1 MQLDLPTILLLYK
14 TALVAGALSIFHVS
28 RHSCRPQGLKPMA
41 TAFLMLAVGAE
52 LAGQGEYSMLP
63 PWFWTHVSLLLGTLG
78 YPLVWAGARALSGRR
93 RALPAV
99 LVVVPGGWLV
109 LGLITQFPLDNL
121 LRAGAFHLTAAVSL
135 TAAAWEVWRD
145 RCTEP
150 LPSRALLSGLLLA
163 SAGTF
168 ALQLMHIATETASPQ
183 GFALAFSVQMFCHFG
198 VALMVSALSSE
209 RAELRLQ
216 KVAQTDTLTGV
227 GNRRWAM
234 SVLPTHLPVGSAI
247 AQLDLD
253 HFKHINDRFGHAAG
267 DRVLVATANAL
278 RSQLRDSDLL
288 ARMGGEE
295 FLVYLPDATASDATA
310 IAQRLCTAVQQI
322 RLSEQAESIPVTV
335 SIGMACVTSSGG
347 TWVHWLG
354 AADRA
359 LYEAKRAGRNRVVT
373 VHKQEQERE
382 RAA

>member
-1 MQLDLPTILLLYK
+1 MGMQLDLPTILLLYK

-28 RHSCRPQGLKPMA
+28 RHSCRPQGLKPLA
-41 TAFLMLAVGAE
+41 AAYLLLAVGAE

-63 PWFWTHVSLLLGTLG
+63 LWFWSHTSLLLGALG
-78 YPLVWAGARALSGRR
+78 YTLFWAGARALSGRR
-93 RALPAV
+93 RVPPAV
-99 LVVVPGGWLV
+99 LILVPGGWLV
-109 LGLITQFPLDNL
+109 LGLVTQFPLDNL

-145 RCTEP
+145 RRTEP
-150 LPSRALLSGLLLA
+150 LPSRPLLAGLLLA

-168 ALQLMHIATETASPQ
+168 ALQLLYIATHTASPQ

-198 VALMVSALSSE
+198 VALMVSSLSNE
-209 RAELRLQ
+209 RAEVRLE

-234 SVLPTHLPVGSAI
+234 SMLPARLPVGSAI

-267 DRVLVATANAL
+267 DRVLVATADAL
-278 RSQLRDSDLL
+278 RHQLRDSDLL

-295 FLVYLPDATASDATA
+295 FLVYLPHASTSAASA
-310 IAQRLCTAVQQI
+310 IAQRLCGAVQQI
-322 RLSEQAESIPVTV
+322 RLSELGEDIPVAV
-335 SIGMACVTSSGG
+335 SIGLACVTSAGG
-347 TWVHWLG
+347 TWADWLA

-359 LYEAKRAGRNRVVT
+359 LYDAKRAGRNRVVT
-373 VHKQEQERE
+373 THERTT
-382 RAA
+382 

>member
-1 MQLDLPTILLLYK
+1 MGMQLDLPTILLLYK

-28 RHSCRPQGLKPMA
+28 RHSCRPQGLKPLA
-41 TAFLMLAVGAE
+41 AAYLLLAVGAE

-63 PWFWTHVSLLLGTLG
+63 LWFWTHTSLLLGALG
-78 YPLVWAGARALSGRR
+78 YTLFWAGARALSGRR
-93 RALPAV
+93 RVLPAV
-99 LVVVPGGWLV
+99 LILVSGGWLV
-109 LGLITQFPLDNL
+109 LGLVTQFPLDNL

-135 TAAAWEVWRD
+135 TAAAWEVWHD
-145 RCTEP
+145 RRTES
-150 LPSRALLSGLLLA
+150 LPSRPLLAGLLLA

-168 ALQLMHIATETASPQ
+168 ALQLLYIATHTASPQ

-198 VALMVSALSSE
+198 VALMVSSLSNE
-209 RAELRLQ
+209 RAEVRLE

-234 SVLPTHLPVGSAI
+234 SMLPARLPVGSAI

-267 DRVLVATANAL
+267 DRVLVATADAL
-278 RSQLRDSDLL
+278 RHQLRDSDLR

-295 FLVYLPDATASDATA
+295 FLVYLPDASASAASA
-310 IAQRLCTAVQQI
+310 IAQRLCGAVQQI
-322 RLSEQAESIPVTV
+322 RLSELGEDIPITV
-335 SIGMACVTSSGG
+335 SIGLACVTSAGG
-347 TWVHWLG
+347 TWADWLA

-359 LYEAKRAGRNRVVT
+359 LYDAKRAGRNRVVT
-373 VHKQEQERE
+373 THE
-382 RAA
+382 RAT

>member
-1 MQLDLPTILLLYK
+1 MGMQLDLPTILLLYK

-28 RHSCRPQGLKPMA
+28 RHSCRPQGLKPLA
-41 TAFLMLAVGAE
+41 AAYLLLAVGAE

-63 PWFWTHVSLLLGTLG
+63 LWFWTHTSLLLGALG
-78 YPLVWAGARALSGRR
+78 YTLFWAGARALSGRR
-93 RALPAV
+93 RVLPAV
-99 LVVVPGGWLV
+99 LILVSGGWLV
-109 LGLITQFPLDNL
+109 LGLVTQFPLDNL

-135 TAAAWEVWRD
+135 TAAAWEVWHD
-145 RCTEP
+145 RRTES
-150 LPSRALLSGLLLA
+150 LPSRPLLAGLLLA

-168 ALQLMHIATETASPQ
+168 FLQLLYIATHTASPQ

-198 VALMVSALSSE
+198 VALMVSSLSNE
-209 RAELRLQ
+209 RAEVRLE

-234 SVLPTHLPVGSAI
+234 SMLPARLPVGSAI

-267 DRVLVATANAL
+267 DRVLVATADAL
-278 RSQLRDSDLL
+278 RHQLRDSDLR

-295 FLVYLPDATASDATA
+295 FLVYLPDASASAASA
-310 IAQRLCTAVQQI
+310 IAQRLCGAVQQI
-322 RLSEQAESIPVTV
+322 RLSELGEDIPITV
-335 SIGMACVTSSGG
+335 SIGLACVTSAGG
-347 TWVHWLG
+347 TWADWLA

-359 LYEAKRAGRNRVVT
+359 LYDAKRAGRNRVVT
-373 VHKQEQERE
+373 THE
-382 RAA
+382 RAT

>member
-1 MQLDLPTILLLYK
+1 MGMQLDLPTILLLYK

-28 RHSCRPQGLKPMA
+28 RHSCRPQGLKPLA
-41 TAFLMLAVGAE
+41 AAYLLLAVGAE

-63 PWFWTHVSLLLGTLG
+63 LWFWTHTSLLLGALG
-78 YPLVWAGARALSGRR
+78 YTLFWAGARALSGRR
-93 RALPAV
+93 RVLPAV
-99 LVVVPGGWLV
+99 LILVPGGWLV
-109 LGLITQFPLDNL
+109 LGLVTQFPLDNL

-135 TAAAWEVWRD
+135 TAAAWEVWHD
-145 RCTEP
+145 RRTES
-150 LPSRALLSGLLLA
+150 LPSRPLLAGLLLA

-168 ALQLMHIATETASPQ
+168 ALQLLYIATHTASPQ

-198 VALMVSALSSE
+198 VALMVSSLSNE
-209 RAELRLQ
+209 RAEVRLE

-234 SVLPTHLPVGSAI
+234 SMLPARLPVGSAI

-267 DRVLVATANAL
+267 DRVLVATADAL
-278 RSQLRDSDLL
+278 RRQLRDSDLL

-295 FLVYLPDATASDATA
+295 FLVYLPDASASAASA
-310 IAQRLCTAVQQI
+310 IAQRLCGAVQQI
-322 RLSEQAESIPVTV
+322 RLSELGEDIPVTV
-335 SIGMACVTSSGG
+335 SIGLACVTSAGG
-347 TWVHWLG
+347 TWADWLA

-359 LYEAKRAGRNRVVT
+359 LYDAKRAGRNRVVT
-373 VHKQEQERE
+373 THERT
-382 RAA
+382 A

>member
-1 MQLDLPTILLLYK
+1 MGMQLDLPTILLLYK

-28 RHSCRPQGLKPMA
+28 RHSCRPQGLKPLA
-41 TAFLMLAVGAE
+41 AAYLLLAVGAE

-63 PWFWTHVSLLLGTLG
+63 LWFWTHTSLLLGALG
-78 YPLVWAGARALSGRR
+78 YTLFWAGARALSGRR
-93 RALPAV
+93 RVLPAV
-99 LVVVPGGWLV
+99 LILVSGGWLV
-109 LGLITQFPLDNL
+109 LGLVTQFPLDNL

-135 TAAAWEVWRD
+135 TAAAWEVWHD
-145 RCTEP
+145 RRTES
-150 LPSRALLSGLLLA
+150 LPSRPLLAGLLLA

-168 ALQLMHIATETASPQ
+168 ALQLLYIATHTASPQ

-198 VALMVSALSSE
+198 VALMVSSLSNE
-209 RAELRLQ
+209 RAEVRLE

-234 SVLPTHLPVGSAI
+234 SMLPARLPVGSAI

-267 DRVLVATANAL
+267 DRVLVATADAL
-278 RSQLRDSDLL
+278 RHQLRDSDLL

-295 FLVYLPDATASDATA
+295 FLVYLPDASASAASA
-310 IAQRLCTAVQQI
+310 IAQRLCGAVQQI
-322 RLSEQAESIPVTV
+322 RLSELGEDIPITV
-335 SIGMACVTSSGG
+335 SIGLACVTSAGG
-347 TWVHWLG
+347 TWADWLA

-359 LYEAKRAGRNRVVT
+359 LYDAKRAGRNRVVT
-373 VHKQEQERE
+373 THERTT
-382 RAA
+382 

>member
-1 MQLDLPTILLLYK
+1 MGMQLDLPTILLLYK

-28 RHSCRPQGLKPMA
+28 RHSCRPQGLKPLA
-41 TAFLMLAVGAE
+41 AAYLLLAVGAE

-63 PWFWTHVSLLLGTLG
+63 LWFWTHTSLLLGALG
-78 YPLVWAGARALSGRR
+78 YTLFWAGARALSGRR
-93 RALPAV
+93 RVLPAV
-99 LVVVPGGWLV
+99 LILVSGGWLV
-109 LGLITQFPLDNL
+109 LGLVTQFPLDNL

-135 TAAAWEVWRD
+135 TAAAWEVWHD
-145 RCTEP
+145 RRTES
-150 LPSRALLSGLLLA
+150 LPSRPLLAGLLLA

-168 ALQLMHIATETASPQ
+168 ALQLLYIATHTASPQ

-198 VALMVSALSSE
+198 VALMVSSLSNE
-209 RAELRLQ
+209 RAEVRLE

-234 SVLPTHLPVGSAI
+234 SMLPARLPVGSAI

-267 DRVLVATANAL
+267 DRVLVATADAL
-278 RSQLRDSDLL
+278 RHQLRDSDLL

-295 FLVYLPDATASDATA
+295 FLVYLPDASASAASA
-310 IAQRLCTAVQQI
+310 IAQRLCGAVQHI
-322 RLSEQAESIPVTV
+322 RLSELGEDIPVTV
-335 SIGMACVTSSGG
+335 SIGLACVTSAGG
-347 TWVHWLG
+347 TWADWLA

-359 LYEAKRAGRNRVVT
+359 LYDAKREGRNRVVT
-373 VHKQEQERE
+373 THERT
-382 RAA
+382 A

>member
-28 RHSCRPQGLKPMA
+28 RHSCRPQGLKPLA
-41 TAFLMLAVGAE
+41 AAYLLLAVGAE

-63 PWFWTHVSLLLGTLG
+63 LWFWSHTSLLLGALG
-78 YPLVWAGARALSGRR
+78 YTLFWAGARALSGRR

-99 LVVVPGGWLV
+99 LVLVPGGWLV
-109 LGLITQFPLDNL
+109 LGLVTQFPLDNL

-145 RCTEP
+145 RRTEP
-150 LPSRALLSGLLLA
+150 LPSRPLLAGLLLA

-168 ALQLMHIATETASPQ
+168 ALQLLYIATHTASPQ

-198 VALMVSALSSE
+198 VALMVSSLSNE
-209 RAELRLQ
+209 RAEVRLE

-234 SVLPTHLPVGSAI
+234 SMLPARLPVGSAI

-267 DRVLVATANAL
+267 DRVLVATADAL
-278 RSQLRDSDLL
+278 RRQLRESDLL

-295 FLVYLPDATASDATA
+295 FLVYLPDASASAASA
-310 IAQRLCTAVQQI
+310 IAQRLCGAVQQI
-322 RLSEQAESIPVTV
+322 RLSELGEDIPVAV
-335 SIGMACVTSSGG
+335 SIGLACVTSAGG
-347 TWVHWLG
+347 TWADWLA

-359 LYEAKRAGRNRVVT
+359 LYDAKRAGRNRLVT
-373 VHKQEQERE
+373 THERT
-382 RAA
+382 A

>member
-1 MQLDLPTILLLYK
+1 MGMQLDLPTILLLYK

-28 RHSCRPQGLKPMA
+28 RHSCRPQGLKPLA
-41 TAFLMLAVGAE
+41 AAYLLLAVGAE

-63 PWFWTHVSLLLGTLG
+63 LWFWTHTSLLLGALG
-78 YPLVWAGARALSGRR
+78 YTLFWAGARALSGRR
-93 RALPAV
+93 RVLPAV
-99 LVVVPGGWLV
+99 LILVSGGWLV
-109 LGLITQFPLDNL
+109 LGLVTQFPLDNL

-135 TAAAWEVWRD
+135 TAAAWEVWHD
-145 RCTEP
+145 RRTES
-150 LPSRALLSGLLLA
+150 LPSRPLLAGLLLA

-168 ALQLMHIATETASPQ
+168 FLQLLYIATHTASPQ

-198 VALMVSALSSE
+198 VALMVSSLSNE
-209 RAELRLQ
+209 RAEVRLE

-234 SVLPTHLPVGSAI
+234 SMLPARLPVGSAI

-267 DRVLVATANAL
+267 DRVLVATADAL
-278 RSQLRDSDLL
+278 RHQLRDSDLR

-295 FLVYLPDATASDATA
+295 FLVYLPDASASAASA
-310 IAQRLCTAVQQI
+310 IAQRLCGAVQQI
-322 RLSEQAESIPVTV
+322 RLSELGEDIPITV
-335 SIGMACVTSSGG
+335 SIGLACVTSAGG
-347 TWVHWLG
+347 TWADWLA

-359 LYEAKRAGRNRVVT
+359 LYDAKRAGRNRVVT
-373 VHKQEQERE
+373 THERTT
-382 RAA
+382 

>member
-1 MQLDLPTILLLYK
+1 MGMQLDLPTILLLYK

-28 RHSCRPQGLKPMA
+28 RHSCRPQGLKPLA
-41 TAFLMLAVGAE
+41 AAYLLLAVGAE

-63 PWFWTHVSLLLGTLG
+63 LWFWSHTSLLLGALG
-78 YPLVWAGARALSGRR
+78 YTLFWAGARALSGRR
-93 RALPAV
+93 RVPPAV
-99 LVVVPGGWLV
+99 LILVPGGWLV
-109 LGLITQFPLDNL
+109 LGLVTQFPLDNL

-145 RCTEP
+145 RRTEP
-150 LPSRALLSGLLLA
+150 LPSRPLLAGLLLA

-168 ALQLMHIATETASPQ
+168 ALQLLYIATHTASPQ

-198 VALMVSALSSE
+198 VALMVSSLSNE
-209 RAELRLQ
+209 RAEVRLE

-234 SVLPTHLPVGSAI
+234 SMLPARLPVGSAI

-267 DRVLVATANAL
+267 DRVLVATADAL
-278 RSQLRDSDLL
+278 RHQLRDSDLL

-295 FLVYLPDATASDATA
+295 FLVYLPHASTSAASA
-310 IAQRLCTAVQQI
+310 IAQRLCGAVQQI
-322 RLSEQAESIPVTV
+322 RLSELGEDIPVAV
-335 SIGMACVTSSGG
+335 SIGLACVTSAGG
-347 TWVHWLG
+347 TWADWLA

-359 LYEAKRAGRNRVVT
+359 LYDAKRAGRNRVVT
-373 VHKQEQERE
+373 THE
-382 RAA
+382 RAT

>member
-1 MQLDLPTILLLYK
+1 MGMQLDLPTILLLYK

-28 RHSCRPQGLKPMA
+28 RHSCRPQGLKPLA
-41 TAFLMLAVGAE
+41 AAYLLLAVGAE

-63 PWFWTHVSLLLGTLG
+63 LWFWSHTSLLLGALG
-78 YPLVWAGARALSGRR
+78 YTLYWAGARALSGRR
-93 RALPAV
+93 RVLPAV
-99 LVVVPGGWLV
+99 LILVPGGWLV
-109 LGLITQFPLDNL
+109 LGLITEFPLDNL

-135 TAAAWEVWRD
+135 TAAAWEVWHD
-145 RCTEP
+145 RRTES
-150 LPSRALLSGLLLA
+150 LPSRPLLAGLLLT

-168 ALQLMHIATETASPQ
+168 ALQLLYIATHTASPQ

-198 VALMVSALSSE
+198 VALMVSSLSNE
-209 RAELRLQ
+209 RAEVRLE

-234 SVLPTHLPVGSAI
+234 SMLPARLPVGSAI

-267 DRVLVATANAL
+267 DRVLVATADAL
-278 RSQLRDSDLL
+278 RHQLRDSDLL

-295 FLVYLPDATASDATA
+295 FLVYLPDASANAASA
-310 IAQRLCTAVQQI
+310 IAQRLCGAVQQI
-322 RLSEQAESIPVTV
+322 RLSELGEDIPITV
-335 SIGMACVTSSGG
+335 SIGLACVTSPSG
-347 TWVHWLG
+347 TWADWLA

-359 LYEAKRAGRNRVVT
+359 LYDAKRAGRNRVVT
-373 VHKQEQERE
+373 THERT
-382 RAA
+382 A

>member
-1 MQLDLPTILLLYK
+1 MGMQLDLPTILLLYK

-28 RHSCRPQGLKPMA
+28 RHSCRPQGLKPLA
-41 TAFLMLAVGAE
+41 AAYLLLAVGAE

-63 PWFWTHVSLLLGTLG
+63 LWFWTHTSLLLGALG
-78 YPLVWAGARALSGRR
+78 YTLFWAGARALSGRR
-93 RALPAV
+93 RVLPAV
-99 LVVVPGGWLV
+99 LILVSGGWLV
-109 LGLITQFPLDNL
+109 LGLVTQFPLDNL

-135 TAAAWEVWRD
+135 TAAAWEVWHD
-145 RCTEP
+145 RRTES
-150 LPSRALLSGLLLA
+150 LPSRPLLAGLLLA

-168 ALQLMHIATETASPQ
+168 ALQLLYIATHTASPQ

-198 VALMVSALSSE
+198 VALMVSSLSNE
-209 RAELRLQ
+209 RAEVRLE

-234 SVLPTHLPVGSAI
+234 SMLPARLPVGSAI

-267 DRVLVATANAL
+267 DRVLVATADAL
-278 RSQLRDSDLL
+278 RHQLRDSDLL

-295 FLVYLPDATASDATA
+295 FLVYLPDASASAASA
-310 IAQRLCTAVQQI
+310 IAQRLCGAVQQI
-322 RLSEQAESIPVTV
+322 RLSELGEDIPITV
-335 SIGMACVTSSGG
+335 SIGLACVTSAGG
-347 TWVHWLG
+347 TWADWLT

-359 LYEAKRAGRNRVVT
+359 LYDAKRAGRNRVVT
-373 VHKQEQERE
+373 THERT
-382 RAA
+382 A

>member
-1 MQLDLPTILLLYK
+1 MGMQLDLPTILLLYK

-28 RHSCRPQGLKPMA
+28 RHSCRPQGLKPLA
-41 TAFLMLAVGAE
+41 AAYLLLAVGAE

-63 PWFWTHVSLLLGTLG
+63 LWFWTHTSLLLGALG
-78 YPLVWAGARALSGRR
+78 YTLFWAGARALSGRR
-93 RALPAV
+93 RVLPAV
-99 LVVVPGGWLV
+99 LILVSGGWLV
-109 LGLITQFPLDNL
+109 LGLVTQFPLDNL

-135 TAAAWEVWRD
+135 TAAAWEVWHD
-145 RCTEP
+145 RRTES
-150 LPSRALLSGLLLA
+150 LPSRPLLAGLLLA

-168 ALQLMHIATETASPQ
+168 FLQLLYIATHTASPQ

-198 VALMVSALSSE
+198 VALMVSSLSNE
-209 RAELRLQ
+209 RAEVRLE

-234 SVLPTHLPVGSAI
+234 SMLPARLPVGSAI

-267 DRVLVATANAL
+267 DRVLVATADAL
-278 RSQLRDSDLL
+278 RHQLRDSDLL

-295 FLVYLPDATASDATA
+295 FLVYLPDASASAASA
-310 IAQRLCTAVQQI
+310 IAQRLCGAVQQI
-322 RLSEQAESIPVTV
+322 RLSELGEDIPITV
-335 SIGMACVTSSGG
+335 SIGLACVTSAGG
-347 TWVHWLG
+347 TWADWLA

-359 LYEAKRAGRNRVVT
+359 LYDAKRAGRNRVVT
-373 VHKQEQERE
+373 THE
-382 RAA
+382 RAT

>member
-1 MQLDLPTILLLYK
+1 MGMQLDLPTILLLYK

-28 RHSCRPQGLKPMA
+28 RHSCRPQGLKP
-41 TAFLMLAVGAE
+41 LAAAYLLLAAGAE

-63 PWFWTHVSLLLGTLG
+63 LWFWTHTSLLLGALG
-78 YPLVWAGARALSGRR
+78 YTLFWAGARALSGRR
-93 RALPAV
+93 RVLPAV
-99 LVVVPGGWLV
+99 LILVSGGWLV
-109 LGLITQFPLDNL
+109 LGLVTQFPLDNL

-135 TAAAWEVWRD
+135 TAAAWEVWHD
-145 RCTEP
+145 RRTES
-150 LPSRALLSGLLLA
+150 LPSRPLLAGLLLA

-168 ALQLMHIATETASPQ
+168 ALQLLYIATHTASPQ

-198 VALMVSALSSE
+198 VALMVSSLSNE
-209 RAELRLQ
+209 RAEVRLE

-234 SVLPTHLPVGSAI
+234 SMLPARLPVGSAI

-267 DRVLVATANAL
+267 DRVLVATADAL
-278 RSQLRDSDLL
+278 RHQLRDSDLL

-295 FLVYLPDATASDATA
+295 FLVYLPDASASAASA
-310 IAQRLCTAVQQI
+310 IAQRLCGAVQQI
-322 RLSEQAESIPVTV
+322 RLSELGEDIPVTV
-335 SIGMACVTSSGG
+335 SIGLACVTSAGG
-347 TWVHWLG
+347 TWADWLA

-359 LYEAKRAGRNRVVT
+359 LYDAKREGRNRVVT
-373 VHKQEQERE
+373 THERT
-382 RAA
+382 A

>member
-1 MQLDLPTILLLYK
+1 MGMQLDLPTILLLYK

-28 RHSCRPQGLKPMA
+28 RHSCRPQGLKPLA
-41 TAFLMLAVGAE
+41 AAYLLLAVGAE

-63 PWFWTHVSLLLGTLG
+63 LWFWTHTSLLLGALG
-78 YPLVWAGARALSGRR
+78 YTLFWAGTRALSGRR
-93 RALPAV
+93 RVLPAV
-99 LVVVPGGWLV
+99 LILVPGGWLV
-109 LGLITQFPLDNL
+109 LGLVTQFPLDNL

-135 TAAAWEVWRD
+135 TAAAWEVWHD
-145 RCTEP
+145 RRTES
-150 LPSRALLSGLLLA
+150 LPSRPLLAGLLLA

-168 ALQLMHIATETASPQ
+168 FLQLLYIATHTASPQ

-198 VALMVSALSSE
+198 VALMVSSLSNE
-209 RAELRLQ
+209 RAEVRLE

-234 SVLPTHLPVGSAI
+234 SMLPARLPVGSAI

-267 DRVLVATANAL
+267 DRVLVATADAL
-278 RSQLRDSDLL
+278 RHQLRDSDLL

-295 FLVYLPDATASDATA
+295 FLVYLPDASASAASA
-310 IAQRLCTAVQQI
+310 IAQRLCGAVQQI
-322 RLSEQAESIPVTV
+322 RLSELGEDIPITV
-335 SIGMACVTSSGG
+335 SIGLACVTSAGG
-347 TWVHWLG
+347 TWADWLA

-359 LYEAKRAGRNRVVT
+359 LYDAKRAGRNRVVT
-373 VHKQEQERE
+373 THERT
-382 RAA
+382 A

>member
-1 MQLDLPTILLLYK
+1 MGMQLDLPTILLLYK

-28 RHSCRPQGLKPMA
+28 RHSCRPQGLKPLA
-41 TAFLMLAVGAE
+41 AAYLLLAVGAE

-63 PWFWTHVSLLLGTLG
+63 LWFWTHTSLLLGALG
-78 YPLVWAGARALSGRR
+78 YTLFWAGARALSGRR
-93 RALPAV
+93 RVLPAV
-99 LVVVPGGWLV
+99 LILVSGGWLV
-109 LGLITQFPLDNL
+109 LGLVTQFPLDNL

-135 TAAAWEVWRD
+135 TAAAWEVWHD
-145 RCTEP
+145 RRTES
-150 LPSRALLSGLLLA
+150 LPSRPLLAGLLLA

-168 ALQLMHIATETASPQ
+168 ALQLLYIATHTASPQ

-198 VALMVSALSSE
+198 VALMVSSLSNE
-209 RAELRLQ
+209 RAEVRLE

-234 SVLPTHLPVGSAI
+234 SMLPARLPVGSAI

-267 DRVLVATANAL
+267 DRVLVATADAL
-278 RSQLRDSDLL
+278 RHQLRDSDLL

-295 FLVYLPDATASDATA
+295 FLVYLPDASASAASA
-310 IAQRLCTAVQQI
+310 IAQRLCGAVQQI
-322 RLSEQAESIPVTV
+322 RLSELGEDIPITV
-335 SIGMACVTSSGG
+335 SIGLACVTSAGG
-347 TWVHWLG
+347 TWADWLA

-359 LYEAKRAGRNRVVT
+359 LYDAKRAGRNRVVT
-373 VHKQEQERE
+373 THE
-382 RAA
+382 RAT

>member
-28 RHSCRPQGLKPMA
+28 RHSCRPQGLKPLA
-41 TAFLMLAVGAE
+41 AAYLLLAVGAE

-63 PWFWTHVSLLLGTLG
+63 LWFWTHTSLLLGALG
-78 YPLVWAGARALSGRR
+78 YTLFWAGARALSGRR
-93 RALPAV
+93 RVLPAV
-99 LVVVPGGWLV
+99 LILVSGGWLV
-109 LGLITQFPLDNL
+109 LGLVTQFPLDNL

-135 TAAAWEVWRD
+135 TAAAWEVWHD
-145 RCTEP
+145 RRTES
-150 LPSRALLSGLLLA
+150 LPSRPLLAGLLLA

-168 ALQLMHIATETASPQ
+168 ALQLLYIATHTASPQ

-198 VALMVSALSSE
+198 VALMVSSLSNE
-209 RAELRLQ
+209 RAEVRLE

-234 SVLPTHLPVGSAI
+234 SMLPARLPVGSAI

-267 DRVLVATANAL
+267 DRVLVATADAL
-278 RSQLRDSDLL
+278 RHQLRDSDLL

-295 FLVYLPDATASDATA
+295 FLVYLPDASASAASA
-310 IAQRLCTAVQQI
+310 IAQRLCGAVQHI
-322 RLSEQAESIPVTV
+322 RLSELGEDIPVTV
-335 SIGMACVTSSGG
+335 SIGLACVTSAGG
-347 TWVHWLG
+347 TWADWLA

-359 LYEAKRAGRNRVVT
+359 LYDAKRAGRNRVVT
-373 VHKQEQERE
+373 THE
-382 RAA
+382 RAT

>member
-1 MQLDLPTILLLYK
+1 MGMQLDLPTILLLYK

-28 RHSCRPQGLKPMA
+28 RHSCRPQGLKPLA
-41 TAFLMLAVGAE
+41 AAYLLLAVGAE

-63 PWFWTHVSLLLGTLG
+63 LWFWTHTSLLLGALG
-78 YPLVWAGARALSGRR
+78 YTLFWAGARALSGRR
-93 RALPAV
+93 RVLPAV
-99 LVVVPGGWLV
+99 LILVPGGWLV
-109 LGLITQFPLDNL
+109 LGLVTQFPLDNL

-135 TAAAWEVWRD
+135 TAAAWEVWHD
-145 RCTEP
+145 RRTES
-150 LPSRALLSGLLLA
+150 LPSRPLLAGLLLA

-168 ALQLMHIATETASPQ
+168 FLQLLYIATHTASPQ

-198 VALMVSALSSE
+198 VALMVSSLSNE
-209 RAELRLQ
+209 RAEVRLE

-234 SVLPTHLPVGSAI
+234 SMLPARLPVGSAI

-267 DRVLVATANAL
+267 DRVLVATADAL
-278 RSQLRDSDLL
+278 RHQLRDSDLL

-295 FLVYLPDATASDATA
+295 FLVYLPDASASAASA
-310 IAQRLCTAVQQI
+310 IAQRLCGAVQQI
-322 RLSEQAESIPVTV
+322 RLSELGEDIPITV
-335 SIGMACVTSSGG
+335 SIGLACVTSAGG
-347 TWVHWLG
+347 TWADWLA

-359 LYEAKRAGRNRVVT
+359 LYDAKRAGRNRVVT
-373 VHKQEQERE
+373 THE
-382 RAA
+382 RAT

>member
-1 MQLDLPTILLLYK
+1 MGMQLDLPTILLLYK

-28 RHSCRPQGLKPMA
+28 RHSCRPQGLKPLA
-41 TAFLMLAVGAE
+41 AAYLLLAVGAE

-63 PWFWTHVSLLLGTLG
+63 LWFWTHTSLLLGALG
-78 YPLVWAGARALSGRR
+78 YTLFWAGARALSGRR
-93 RALPAV
+93 RVLPAV
-99 LVVVPGGWLV
+99 LILVSGGWLV
-109 LGLITQFPLDNL
+109 LGLVTQFPLDNL

-135 TAAAWEVWRD
+135 TAAAWEVWHD
-145 RCTEP
+145 RRTES
-150 LPSRALLSGLLLA
+150 LPSRPLLAGLLLA

-168 ALQLMHIATETASPQ
+168 ALQLLYIATHTASPQ

-198 VALMVSALSSE
+198 VALMVSSLSNE
-209 RAELRLQ
+209 RAEVRLE

-234 SVLPTHLPVGSAI
+234 SMLPARLPVGSAI

-267 DRVLVATANAL
+267 DRVLVATADAL
-278 RSQLRDSDLL
+278 RHQLRDSDLL

-295 FLVYLPDATASDATA
+295 FLVYLPDASASAASA
-310 IAQRLCTAVQQI
+310 IAQRLCGAVQHI
-322 RLSEQAESIPVTV
+322 RLSELGEDIPVTV
-335 SIGMACVTSSGG
+335 SIGLACVTSAGG
-347 TWVHWLG
+347 TWADWLA

-359 LYEAKRAGRNRVVT
+359 LYDAKRAGRNRVVT
-373 VHKQEQERE
+373 THE
-382 RAA
+382 RAT

>member
-1 MQLDLPTILLLYK
+1 MGMQLDLPTILLLYK

-28 RHSCRPQGLKPMA
+28 RHSCRPQGLKPLA
-41 TAFLMLAVGAE
+41 AAYLLLAVGAE

-63 PWFWTHVSLLLGTLG
+63 LWFWTHTSLLLGALG
-78 YPLVWAGARALSGRR
+78 YTLFWAGARALSGRR
-93 RALPAV
+93 RVLPAV
-99 LVVVPGGWLV
+99 LILVSGGWLV
-109 LGLITQFPLDNL
+109 LGLVTQFPLDNL

-135 TAAAWEVWRD
+135 TAAAWEVWHD
-145 RCTEP
+145 RRTES
-150 LPSRALLSGLLLA
+150 LPSRPLLAGLLLA

-168 ALQLMHIATETASPQ
+168 ALQLLYIATHTASPQ

-198 VALMVSALSSE
+198 VALMVSSLSNE
-209 RAELRLQ
+209 RAEVRLE

-234 SVLPTHLPVGSAI
+234 SMLPARLPVGSAI

-267 DRVLVATANAL
+267 DRVLVATADAL
-278 RSQLRDSDLL
+278 RHQLRDSDLL

-295 FLVYLPDATASDATA
+295 FLVYLPDASASAASA
-310 IAQRLCTAVQQI
+310 IAQRLCGAVQQI
-322 RLSEQAESIPVTV
+322 RLSELGEDIPITV
-335 SIGMACVTSSGG
+335 SIGLACVTSAGG
-347 TWVHWLG
+347 TWADWLA

-359 LYEAKRAGRNRVVT
+359 LYDAKRAGRNRVVT
-373 VHKQEQERE
+373 THERT
-382 RAA
+382 A

>member
-1 MQLDLPTILLLYK
+1 MGMQLDLPTILLLYK

-28 RHSCRPQGLKPMA
+28 RHSCRPQGLKPLA
-41 TAFLMLAVGAE
+41 AAYLLLAVGAE

-63 PWFWTHVSLLLGTLG
+63 LWFWTHTSLLLGALG
-78 YPLVWAGARALSGRR
+78 YTLFWAGARALSGRR
-93 RALPAV
+93 RVLPAV
-99 LVVVPGGWLV
+99 LILVPGGWLV
-109 LGLITQFPLDNL
+109 LGLVTQFPLDNL

-135 TAAAWEVWRD
+135 TAAAWEVWHD
-145 RCTEP
+145 RRTES
-150 LPSRALLSGLLLA
+150 LPSRPLLAGLLLA

-168 ALQLMHIATETASPQ
+168 FLQLLYIATHTASPQ

-198 VALMVSALSSE
+198 VALMVSSLSNE
-209 RAELRLQ
+209 RAEVRLE

-234 SVLPTHLPVGSAI
+234 SMLPARLPVGSAI

-267 DRVLVATANAL
+267 DRVLVATADAL
-278 RSQLRDSDLL
+278 RHQLRDSDLR

-295 FLVYLPDATASDATA
+295 FLVYLPDASASAASA
-310 IAQRLCTAVQQI
+310 IAQRLCGAVQQI
-322 RLSEQAESIPVTV
+322 RLSELGEDIPITV
-335 SIGMACVTSSGG
+335 SIGLACVTSAGG
-347 TWVHWLG
+347 TWADWLA

-359 LYEAKRAGRNRVVT
+359 LYDAKRAGRNRVVT
-373 VHKQEQERE
+373 THERTT
-382 RAA
+382 

>member
-1 MQLDLPTILLLYK
+1 MGMQLDLPTILLLYK

-28 RHSCRPQGLKPMA
+28 RHSCRPQGLMPLA
-41 TAFLMLAVGAE
+41 AAYLLLAVGAE

-63 PWFWTHVSLLLGTLG
+63 LWFWTHTSLLLGALG
-78 YPLVWAGARALSGRR
+78 YTLFWAGARALSGRR
-93 RALPAV
+93 RVLPAV
-99 LVVVPGGWLV
+99 LILVSGGWLV
-109 LGLITQFPLDNL
+109 LGLVTQFPLDNL

-135 TAAAWEVWRD
+135 TAAAWEVWHD
-145 RCTEP
+145 RRTES
-150 LPSRALLSGLLLA
+150 LPSRPLLAGLLLA

-168 ALQLMHIATETASPQ
+168 ALQLLYIATHTASPQ

-198 VALMVSALSSE
+198 VALMVSSLSNE
-209 RAELRLQ
+209 RAEVRLE

-234 SVLPTHLPVGSAI
+234 SMLPARLPVGSAI

-267 DRVLVATANAL
+267 DRVLVATADAL
-278 RSQLRDSDLL
+278 RHQLRDSDLL

-295 FLVYLPDATASDATA
+295 FLVYLPDASASAASA
-310 IAQRLCTAVQQI
+310 IAQRLCGAVQHI
-322 RLSEQAESIPVTV
+322 RLSELGEDIPVTV
-335 SIGMACVTSSGG
+335 SIGLACVTSAGG
-347 TWVHWLG
+347 TWADWLA

-359 LYEAKRAGRNRVVT
+359 LYDAKRAGRNRVVT
-373 VHKQEQERE
+373 THE
-382 RAA
+382 RAT

>member
-1 MQLDLPTILLLYK
+1 MGMQLDLPTILLLYK

-28 RHSCRPQGLKPMA
+28 RHSCRPQGLKPLA
-41 TAFLMLAVGAE
+41 AAYLLLAVGAE

-63 PWFWTHVSLLLGTLG
+63 LWFWTHTSLLLGALG
-78 YPLVWAGARALSGRR
+78 YTLFWAGARALSGRR
-93 RALPAV
+93 RVLPAV
-99 LVVVPGGWLV
+99 LILVSGGWLV
-109 LGLITQFPLDNL
+109 LGLVTQFPLDNL

-135 TAAAWEVWRD
+135 TAAAWEVWHD
-145 RCTEP
+145 RRTES
-150 LPSRALLSGLLLA
+150 LPSRPLLAGLLLA

-168 ALQLMHIATETASPQ
+168 ALQLLYIATHTASPQ

-198 VALMVSALSSE
+198 VALMVSSLSNE
-209 RAELRLQ
+209 RAEVRLE

-234 SVLPTHLPVGSAI
+234 SMLPARLPVGSAI

-267 DRVLVATANAL
+267 DRVLVATADAL
-278 RSQLRDSDLL
+278 RHQLRDSDLL

-295 FLVYLPDATASDATA
+295 FLVYLPDASASAASA
-310 IAQRLCTAVQQI
+310 IAQRLCGAVQQI
-322 RLSEQAESIPVTV
+322 RLSELGEDIPITV
-335 SIGMACVTSSGG
+335 SIGLACVTSAGG
-347 TWVHWLG
+347 TWADWLA

-359 LYEAKRAGRNRVVT
+359 LYDAKREGRNRVVT
-373 VHKQEQERE
+373 THERT
-382 RAA
+382 A

>member
-1 MQLDLPTILLLYK
+1 MGMQLDLPTILLLYK

-28 RHSCRPQGLKPMA
+28 RHSCRPQGLKPLA
-41 TAFLMLAVGAE
+41 AAYLLLAVGAE

-63 PWFWTHVSLLLGTLG
+63 LWFWTHTSLLLGALG
-78 YPLVWAGARALSGRR
+78 YTLFWAGARALSGRR
-93 RALPAV
+93 RVLPAV
-99 LVVVPGGWLV
+99 LILVSGGWLV
-109 LGLITQFPLDNL
+109 LGLVTQFPLDNL

-135 TAAAWEVWRD
+135 TAAAWEVWHD
-145 RCTEP
+145 RRTES
-150 LPSRALLSGLLLA
+150 LPSRPLLAGLLLA

-168 ALQLMHIATETASPQ
+168 ALQLLYIATHTASPQ

-198 VALMVSALSSE
+198 VALMVSSLSNE
-209 RAELRLQ
+209 RAEVRLE

-234 SVLPTHLPVGSAI
+234 SMLPARLPVGSAI

-267 DRVLVATANAL
+267 DRVLVATADAL
-278 RSQLRDSDLL
+278 RHQLRDSDLL

-295 FLVYLPDATASDATA
+295 FLVYLPDASASAASA
-310 IAQRLCTAVQQI
+310 IAQRLCGAVQQI
-322 RLSEQAESIPVTV
+322 RLSALGEDIPVTV
-335 SIGMACVTSSGG
+335 SIGLACVTSAGG
-347 TWVHWLG
+347 TWADWLA

-359 LYEAKRAGRNRVVT
+359 LYDAKREGRNRVVT
-373 VHKQEQERE
+373 THERT
-382 RAA
+382 A

>member
-1 MQLDLPTILLLYK
+1 MGMQLDLPTILLLYK

-28 RHSCRPQGLKPMA
+28 RHSCRPQGLKPLA
-41 TAFLMLAVGAE
+41 AAYLLLAVGAE

-63 PWFWTHVSLLLGTLG
+63 LWFWTHTSLLLGALG
-78 YPLVWAGARALSGRR
+78 YTLFWAGARALSGRR
-93 RALPAV
+93 RVLPAV
-99 LVVVPGGWLV
+99 LILVSGGWLV
-109 LGLITQFPLDNL
+109 LGLVTQFPLDNL

-135 TAAAWEVWRD
+135 TAAAWEVWHD
-145 RCTEP
+145 RRTES
-150 LPSRALLSGLLLA
+150 LPSRPLLAGLLLA

-168 ALQLMHIATETASPQ
+168 FLQLLYIATHTASPQ

-198 VALMVSALSSE
+198 VALMVSSLSNE
-209 RAELRLQ
+209 RAEVRLE

-234 SVLPTHLPVGSAI
+234 SMLPARLPVGSAI

-267 DRVLVATANAL
+267 DRVLVATADAL
-278 RSQLRDSDLL
+278 RHQLRDSDLL

-295 FLVYLPDATASDATA
+295 FLVYLPDASASAASA
-310 IAQRLCTAVQQI
+310 IAQRLCGAVQQI
-322 RLSEQAESIPVTV
+322 RPSELGEDIPITV
-335 SIGMACVTSSGG
+335 SIGLACVTSAGG
-347 TWVHWLG
+347 TWADWLA

-359 LYEAKRAGRNRVVT
+359 LYDAKRAGRNRVVT
-373 VHKQEQERE
+373 THERT
-382 RAA
+382 A

>member
-1 MQLDLPTILLLYK
+1 MGMQLDLPTILLLYK

-28 RHSCRPQGLKPMA
+28 RHSCRPQGLKPLA
-41 TAFLMLAVGAE
+41 AAYLLLAVGAE

-63 PWFWTHVSLLLGTLG
+63 LWFWTHTSLLLGALG
-78 YPLVWAGARALSGRR
+78 YTLFWAGARALSGRR
-93 RALPAV
+93 RVLPAV
-99 LVVVPGGWLV
+99 LILVSGGWLV
-109 LGLITQFPLDNL
+109 LGLVTQFPLDNL

-135 TAAAWEVWRD
+135 TAAAWEVWHD
-145 RCTEP
+145 RRTES
-150 LPSRALLSGLLLA
+150 LPSRPLLAGLLLA

-168 ALQLMHIATETASPQ
+168 ALQLLYIATHTASPQ

-198 VALMVSALSSE
+198 VALMVSSLSNE
-209 RAELRLQ
+209 RAEVRLE

-234 SVLPTHLPVGSAI
+234 SMLPARLPVGSAI

-267 DRVLVATANAL
+267 DRVLVATADAL
-278 RSQLRDSDLL
+278 RHQLRDSDLL

-295 FLVYLPDATASDATA
+295 FLVYLPDASASAASA
-310 IAQRLCTAVQQI
+310 IAQRLCGAVQQI
-322 RLSEQAESIPVTV
+322 RLSALGEDIPVAV
-335 SIGMACVTSSGG
+335 SIGLACVTSAGG
-347 TWVHWLG
+347 TWADWLA

-359 LYEAKRAGRNRVVT
+359 LYDAKRAGRNRVVT
-373 VHKQEQERE
+373 THE
-382 RAA
+382 RAT

>member
-1 MQLDLPTILLLYK
+1 MGMQLDLPTILLLYK

-28 RHSCRPQGLKPMA
+28 RHSCRPQGLKPLA
-41 TAFLMLAVGAE
+41 AAYLLLAVGAE

-63 PWFWTHVSLLLGTLG
+63 LWFWTHTSLLLGALG
-78 YPLVWAGARALSGRR
+78 YTLFWAGARALSGRR
-93 RALPAV
+93 RVLPAV
-99 LVVVPGGWLV
+99 LILVSGGWLV
-109 LGLITQFPLDNL
+109 LGLVTQFPLDNL

-135 TAAAWEVWRD
+135 TAAAWEVWHD
-145 RCTEP
+145 RRTES
-150 LPSRALLSGLLLA
+150 LPSRPLLAGLLLA

-168 ALQLMHIATETASPQ
+168 FLQLLYIATHTASPQ

-198 VALMVSALSSE
+198 VALMVSSLSNE
-209 RAELRLQ
+209 RAEVRLE

-234 SVLPTHLPVGSAI
+234 SMLPARLPVGSAI

-267 DRVLVATANAL
+267 DRVLVATADAL
-278 RSQLRDSDLL
+278 RHPLRDSDLR

-295 FLVYLPDATASDATA
+295 FLVYLPDASASAASA
-310 IAQRLCTAVQQI
+310 IAQRLCGAVQQI
-322 RLSEQAESIPVTV
+322 RLSELGEDIPITV
-335 SIGMACVTSSGG
+335 SIGLACVTSAGG
-347 TWVHWLG
+347 TWADWLA

-359 LYEAKRAGRNRVVT
+359 LYDAKRAGRNRVVT
-373 VHKQEQERE
+373 THE
-382 RAA
+382 RAT

>member
-1 MQLDLPTILLLYK
+1 MGMQLDLPTILLLYK

-28 RHSCRPQGLKPMA
+28 RHSCRPQGLKPLA
-41 TAFLMLAVGAE
+41 AAYLLLAVGAE

-63 PWFWTHVSLLLGTLG
+63 LWFWTHTSLLLGALG
-78 YPLVWAGARALSGRR
+78 YTLFWAGARALSGRR
-93 RALPAV
+93 RVLPAV
-99 LVVVPGGWLV
+99 LILVSGGWLV
-109 LGLITQFPLDNL
+109 LGLVTQFPLDNL

-135 TAAAWEVWRD
+135 TAAAWEVWHD
-145 RCTEP
+145 RRTES
-150 LPSRALLSGLLLA
+150 LPSRPLLAGLLLA

-168 ALQLMHIATETASPQ
+168 ALQLLYIATHTASPQ

-198 VALMVSALSSE
+198 VALMVSSLSNE
-209 RAELRLQ
+209 RAEVRLE

-234 SVLPTHLPVGSAI
+234 SMLPARLPVGSAI

-267 DRVLVATANAL
+267 DRVLVATADAL
-278 RSQLRDSDLL
+278 RHQLRDSDLL

-295 FLVYLPDATASDATA
+295 FLVYLPDASASAASA
-310 IAQRLCTAVQQI
+310 IAQRLCGAVQQI
-322 RLSEQAESIPVTV
+322 RLSELGEDIPVAV
-335 SIGMACVTSSGG
+335 SIGLACVTSPGG
-347 TWVHWLG
+347 TWADWLA

-359 LYEAKRAGRNRVVT
+359 LYDAKRAGRNRVVT
-373 VHKQEQERE
+373 THE
-382 RAA
+382 RAT

>member
-1 MQLDLPTILLLYK
+1 MGMQLDLPTILLLYK

-28 RHSCRPQGLKPMA
+28 RHSCRPQGLKPLA
-41 TAFLMLAVGAE
+41 AAYLLLAVGAE

-63 PWFWTHVSLLLGTLG
+63 LWFWTHTSLLLGALG
-78 YPLVWAGARALSGRR
+78 YTLFWAGARALSGRR
-93 RALPAV
+93 RVLPAV
-99 LVVVPGGWLV
+99 LILVPGGWLV
-109 LGLITQFPLDNL
+109 LGLVTQFPLDNL

-135 TAAAWEVWRD
+135 TAAAWEVWHD
-145 RCTEP
+145 RRTES
-150 LPSRALLSGLLLA
+150 LPSRPLLAGLLLA

-168 ALQLMHIATETASPQ
+168 FLQLLYIATHTASPQ

-198 VALMVSALSSE
+198 VALMVSSLSNE
-209 RAELRLQ
+209 RAEVRLE

-234 SVLPTHLPVGSAI
+234 SMLPARLPVGSAI

-267 DRVLVATANAL
+267 DRVLVATADAL
-278 RSQLRDSDLL
+278 RHQLRDSDLR

-295 FLVYLPDATASDATA
+295 FLVYLPDASASAASA
-310 IAQRLCTAVQQI
+310 IAQRLCGAVQQI
-322 RLSEQAESIPVTV
+322 RLSELGEDIPVTV
-335 SIGMACVTSSGG
+335 SIGLACVTSAGG
-347 TWVHWLG
+347 TWADWLA

-359 LYEAKRAGRNRVVT
+359 LYDAKRAGRNRVVT
-373 VHKQEQERE
+373 THE
-382 RAA
+382 RAT

>member
-1 MQLDLPTILLLYK
+1 MGMQLDLPTILLLYK

-28 RHSCRPQGLKPMA
+28 RHSCRPQGLKPLA
-41 TAFLMLAVGAE
+41 AAYLLLAVGAE

-63 PWFWTHVSLLLGTLG
+63 LWFWTHTSLLLGALG
-78 YPLVWAGARALSGRR
+78 YTLFWAGARALSGRR
-93 RALPAV
+93 RVLPAV
-99 LVVVPGGWLV
+99 LILVPGGWLV
-109 LGLITQFPLDNL
+109 LGLVTQFPLDNL

-135 TAAAWEVWRD
+135 TAAAWEVWHD
-145 RCTEP
+145 RRTES
-150 LPSRALLSGLLLA
+150 LPSRPLLAGLLLA

-168 ALQLMHIATETASPQ
+168 FLQLLYIATHTASPQ

-198 VALMVSALSSE
+198 VALMVSSLSNE
-209 RAELRLQ
+209 RAEVRLE

-234 SVLPTHLPVGSAI
+234 SMLPARLPVGSAI

-267 DRVLVATANAL
+267 DRVLVATADAL
-278 RSQLRDSDLL
+278 RHQLRDSDLR

-295 FLVYLPDATASDATA
+295 FLVYLPDASASAASA
-310 IAQRLCTAVQQI
+310 IAQRLCGAVQQI
-322 RLSEQAESIPVTV
+322 RLSELGEDIPITV
-335 SIGMACVTSSGG
+335 SIGLACVTSAGG
-347 TWVHWLG
+347 TWADWLA

-359 LYEAKRAGRNRVVT
+359 LYDAKRAGRNRVVT
-373 VHKQEQERE
+373 THERT
-382 RAA
+382 A

>member
-1 MQLDLPTILLLYK
+1 MGMQLDLPTILLLYK

-28 RHSCRPQGLKPMA
+28 RHSCRPQGLKPLA
-41 TAFLMLAVGAE
+41 AAYLLLAVGAE

-63 PWFWTHVSLLLGTLG
+63 LWFWTHTSLLLGALG
-78 YPLVWAGARALSGRR
+78 YTLFWAGARALSGRR
-93 RALPAV
+93 RVLPAV
-99 LVVVPGGWLV
+99 LILVPLGWLV
-109 LGLITQFPLDNL
+109 LGLVTQFPLDNL

-135 TAAAWEVWRD
+135 TAAAWEVWHD
-145 RCTEP
+145 RRTES
-150 LPSRALLSGLLLA
+150 LPSRPLLAGLLLA

-168 ALQLMHIATETASPQ
+168 ALQLLYIATHTASPQ

-198 VALMVSALSSE
+198 VALMVSSLSNE
-209 RAELRLQ
+209 RAEVRLE

-234 SVLPTHLPVGSAI
+234 SMLPARLPVGSAI

-267 DRVLVATANAL
+267 DRVLVATADAL
-278 RSQLRDSDLL
+278 RHQLRDSDLL

-295 FLVYLPDATASDATA
+295 FLVYLPDASASAASA
-310 IAQRLCTAVQQI
+310 IAQRLCGAVQQI
-322 RLSEQAESIPVTV
+322 RLSELGEDIPITV
-335 SIGMACVTSSGG
+335 SIGLACVTSAGG
-347 TWVHWLG
+347 TWADWLT

-359 LYEAKRAGRNRVVT
+359 LYDAKRAGRNRVVT
-373 VHKQEQERE
+373 THE
-382 RAA
+382 RAT

>member
-1 MQLDLPTILLLYK
+1 MGMQLDLPTILLLYK

-28 RHSCRPQGLKPMA
+28 RHSCRPQGLKPLA
-41 TAFLMLAVGAE
+41 AAYLLLAVGAE

-63 PWFWTHVSLLLGTLG
+63 LWFWTHTSLLLGALG
-78 YPLVWAGARALSGRR
+78 YTLFWAGARALSGRR
-93 RALPAV
+93 RVLPAV
-99 LVVVPGGWLV
+99 LILVSGGWLV
-109 LGLITQFPLDNL
+109 LGLVTQFPLDNL

-135 TAAAWEVWRD
+135 TAAAWEVWHD
-145 RCTEP
+145 RRTES
-150 LPSRALLSGLLLA
+150 LPSRPLLAGLLLA

-168 ALQLMHIATETASPQ
+168 FLQLLYIATHTASPQ

-198 VALMVSALSSE
+198 VALMVSSLSNE
-209 RAELRLQ
+209 RAEVRLE

-234 SVLPTHLPVGSAI
+234 SMLPARLPVGSAI

-267 DRVLVATANAL
+267 YRVLVATADAL
-278 RSQLRDSDLL
+278 RHQLRDSDLR

-295 FLVYLPDATASDATA
+295 FLVYLPDASASAASA
-310 IAQRLCTAVQQI
+310 IAQRLCGAVQQI
-322 RLSEQAESIPVTV
+322 RLSELGEDIPITV
-335 SIGMACVTSSGG
+335 SIGLACVTSAGG
-347 TWVHWLG
+347 TWADWLA

-359 LYEAKRAGRNRVVT
+359 LYDAKRAGRNRVVT
-373 VHKQEQERE
+373 THE
-382 RAA
+382 RAT

>member
-1 MQLDLPTILLLYK
+1 MGMQLDLPTILLLYK

-28 RHSCRPQGLKPMA
+28 RHSCRPQGLKPLA
-41 TAFLMLAVGAE
+41 AAYLLLAVGAE

-63 PWFWTHVSLLLGTLG
+63 LWFWTHTSLLLGALG
-78 YPLVWAGARALSGRR
+78 YTLFWAGARALSGRR
-93 RALPAV
+93 RVLPAV
-99 LVVVPGGWLV
+99 LILVSGGWLV
-109 LGLITQFPLDNL
+109 LGLVTQFPLDNL

-135 TAAAWEVWRD
+135 TAAAWEVWHD
-145 RCTEP
+145 RRTES
-150 LPSRALLSGLLLA
+150 LPSRPLLAGLLLA

-168 ALQLMHIATETASPQ
+168 FLQLLYIATHTASPQ

-198 VALMVSALSSE
+198 VALMVSSLSNE
-209 RAELRLQ
+209 RAEVRLE

-234 SVLPTHLPVGSAI
+234 SMLPARLPVGSAI

-267 DRVLVATANAL
+267 DRVLVATADAL
-278 RSQLRDSDLL
+278 RHQLRDSDLR

-295 FLVYLPDATASDATA
+295 FLVYLPDASASAASA
-310 IAQRLCTAVQQI
+310 IAQRLCGAVQQI
-322 RLSEQAESIPVTV
+322 RLSELGEDIPVTV
-335 SIGMACVTSSGG
+335 SIGLACVTSAGG
-347 TWVHWLG
+347 TWADWLA

-359 LYEAKRAGRNRVVT
+359 LYDAKRAGRNRVVT
-373 VHKQEQERE
+373 THE
-382 RAA
+382 RAT

>member
-1 MQLDLPTILLLYK
+1 MGMQLDLPTILLLYK

-28 RHSCRPQGLKPMA
+28 RHSCRPQGLKPLA
-41 TAFLMLAVGAE
+41 AAYLLLAVGAE

-63 PWFWTHVSLLLGTLG
+63 LWFWTHTSLLLGALG
-78 YPLVWAGARALSGRR
+78 YTLFWAGARALSGRR
-93 RALPAV
+93 RVLPAV
-99 LVVVPGGWLV
+99 LILVPGGWLV
-109 LGLITQFPLDNL
+109 LGLVTQFPLDNL

-135 TAAAWEVWRD
+135 TAAAWEVWHD
-145 RCTEP
+145 RRTES
-150 LPSRALLSGLLLA
+150 LPSRPLLAGLLLA

-168 ALQLMHIATETASPQ
+168 ALQLLYIATHTASPQ

-198 VALMVSALSSE
+198 VALMVSSLSNE
-209 RAELRLQ
+209 RAEVRLE

-234 SVLPTHLPVGSAI
+234 SMLPALLPVGSAI

-267 DRVLVATANAL
+267 DRVLVATADAL
-278 RSQLRDSDLL
+278 RHQLRDSDLL

-295 FLVYLPDATASDATA
+295 FLVYLPDASASAASA
-310 IAQRLCTAVQQI
+310 IAQRLCGAVQQI
-322 RLSEQAESIPVTV
+322 RLSELGEDIPVAV
-335 SIGMACVTSSGG
+335 SIGLACVTSPGG
-347 TWVHWLG
+347 TWADWLT

-359 LYEAKRAGRNRVVT
+359 LYDAKRAGRNRVVT
-373 VHKQEQERE
+373 THERTT
-382 RAA
+382 

>member
-1 MQLDLPTILLLYK
+1 MGMQLDLPTILLLYK

-28 RHSCRPQGLKPMA
+28 RHSCRPQGLKPLA
-41 TAFLMLAVGAE
+41 AAYLLLAVGAE

-63 PWFWTHVSLLLGTLG
+63 LWFWTHTSLLLGALG
-78 YPLVWAGARALSGRR
+78 YTLFWAGARALSGRR
-93 RALPAV
+93 RVLPAV
-99 LVVVPGGWLV
+99 LILVPGGWLV
-109 LGLITQFPLDNL
+109 LGLVTQFPLDNL

-145 RCTEP
+145 RRTEP
-150 LPSRALLSGLLLA
+150 LPSRPLLAGLLLA

-168 ALQLMHIATETASPQ
+168 ALQLLYIATHTASPQ

-198 VALMVSALSSE
+198 VALMVSSLSNE
-209 RAELRLQ
+209 RAEVRLE

-234 SVLPTHLPVGSAI
+234 SMLPARLPVGSAI

-267 DRVLVATANAL
+267 DRVLVATADAL
-278 RSQLRDSDLL
+278 RHQLRDSDLL

-295 FLVYLPDATASDATA
+295 FLVYLPDASASAASA
-310 IAQRLCTAVQQI
+310 IAQRLCGAVQQI
-322 RLSEQAESIPVTV
+322 RLSELGEDIPITESI
-335 SIGMACVTSSGG
+335 GLACVTSPGG
-347 TWVHWLG
+347 TWADWLA

-359 LYEAKRAGRNRVVT
+359 LYDAKRAGRNRVVT
-373 VHKQEQERE
+373 THERT
-382 RAA
+382 A